1 MFSFADAAK
10 QNTGFA
16 FDKSSMVP
24 LVLKLGEFLKKGFD
38 HYVQLRLAGVEV
50 SRDMLGLFIEA
61 QMDNWNPKLGR
72 KEMLDPS
79 TKKAAAQFIA
89 GVAYN
94 MAQSQDQE

>member
-10 QNTGFA
+10 QKTSFQ
-16 FDKSSMVP
+16 FDKSTLLP
-24 LVLKLGEFLKKGFD
+24 LVFKLGDFLKKGFD

-50 SRDMLGLFIEA
+50 EPEMMGPFIEA
-61 QMDNWNPKLGR
+61 LMDNWNPKVKGR
-72 KEMLDPS
+72 EMLDPS

-94 MAQSQDQE
+94 MAKSQDQE